1 MHITEKLFGIEGEIA
16 AVVGASPIGKAAASL
31 FREAGAQVEQLR
43 FGPQPDGTTTD
54 PGDETAIAAW
64 LDAIVAR
71 HGRLDILVYAAT
83 AIGSYPLVD
92 MTLAQWDR
100 LHATNLR
107 GAFVTLREVVRRMA
121 AGAGGRIVAVSTMGS
136 LHPVLHGNAGYGSS
150 KAGLN
155 GLIRAIA
162 FDHAGQGIRANTVL
176 HGAVPVGDFPADM
189 QAVTGPG
196 LDPDRR
202 LLGDGTAEDVAAAI
216 LYLASPAARYMT
228 GQTLTLDGG
237 FLIS

>member
-1 MHITEKLFGIEGEIA
+1 MHITQQLFGIEGDIA
-16 AVVGASPIGKAAASL
+16 AVIGQSPIGRATAQLFEEAGGRVALLPVRTSDDHAGLDLGDVESVAAAL
-31 FREAGAQVEQLR
+31 ERV
-43 FGPQPDGTTTD
+43 
-54 PGDETAIAAW
+54 
-64 LDAIVAR
+64 VAD
-71 HGRLDILVYAAT
+71 HGKLDILVYAAT

-100 LHATNLR
+100 LHETNLR
-107 GAFVTLREVVRRMA
+107 GAFVSLREGVRRMTS
-121 AGAGGRIVAVSTMGS
+121 GAGRIVAVSTMGS
-136 LHPVLHGNAGYGSS
+136 LHPVLHGNAGYGAS

-155 GLIRAIA
+155 ALIRAIA

-189 QAVTGPG
+189 PPVTGPG

-202 LLGDGTAEDVAAAI
+202 LLGNGTAEDVAAAI
-216 LYLASPAARYMT
+216 LYLVSPAARYIT

>member
-1 MHITEKLFGIEGEIA
+1 MHVTQTLFGIDGAVA
-16 AVVGASPIGKAAASL
+16 AVVGQSPIGMATAQL
-31 FREAGAQVEQLR
+31 FEEAGARAELLPVGVGGIDL
-43 FGPQPDGTTTD
+43 
-54 PGDETAIAAW
+54 GDEAMVAAR
-64 LDAIVAR
+64 LDQFVAD

-83 AIGSYPLVD
+83 EIGSYPLVD

-107 GAFVTLREVVRRMA
+107 GAFLVLREGVRRMN
-121 AGAGGRIVAVSTMGS
+121 AGGRIVAVSTMGS

-162 FDHAGQGIRANTVL
+162 FDHAAQGIRANTVL
-176 HGAVPVGDFPADM
+176 HGAVPVGAFPEDM
-189 QAVTGPG
+189 PPVTGPG
-196 LDPDRR
+196 MDADRK
-202 LLGDGTAEDVAAAI
+202 LLGNGTAEDVAAAV
-216 LYLASPAARYMT
+216 LYLVSPAARYMT
-228 GQTLTLDGG
+228 GQTLSLDGG